1 MESIQPNAD
10 KLEARK
16 PIRLSAKDALLSVT
30 ESGAEPRV
38 VPTGADKL
46 PASFAGAVELAPR
59 SPDPLYRAASYQAH
73 QPGIPRLS

>member
-1 MESIQPNAD
+1 MNSIQ
-10 KLEARK
+10 LEARK
-16 PIRLSAKDALLSVT
+16 LIRLSAEDTLLFVT

-46 PASFAGAVELAPR
+46 PASFAGAIELAPR